1 MENELLRRLML
12 SDASFL
18 STREKCLLFK
28 KGFYLSKMTLD
39 EISLAVQRPFR
50 KASFIPSQI
59 EKNAENALK
68 IIKMLGI
75 KWTAIGEND
84 FPAMLNE
91 MKDPPFMLFYR
102 GNLEVLKR
110 KCVSVVGTRRC
121 GVNGRKAAFQFA
133 KDACDDGSCVVSGLA
148 YGIDGEAHKGAV
160 FSENPATAA
169 VLPSGIDII
178 TPGAHKKLAAKILE
192 TGGLLISE
200 YLPGIPA
207 LAYRFV
213 QRNRIIAALSAE
225 TVVIQAP
232 AGSGA
237 MITAQMALDYN
248 RSVFFHKEC
257 FSGEGLAL
265 NEISE
270 LELKKQ
276 LAQGKKVEYKINN
289 SPKSFVSD
297 GASVVSSYSDFKAQ
311 IWRN

>member
-18 STREKCLLFK
+18 SAREKYLLFK
-28 KGFYLSKMTLD
+28 KGFDLSKMTLD
-39 EISLAVQRPFR
+39 EISFTVQRPFK
-50 KASFIPSQI
+50 KALFVPPQI
-59 EKNAENALK
+59 AKNAENALK
-68 IIKMLGI
+68 IIRMLGI
-75 KWTAIGEND
+75 KWTMIGEDD
-84 FPAMLNE
+84 FPAMLCE

-102 GNLEVLKR
+102 GNLEILKR
-110 KCVSVVGTRRC
+110 KCLSIVGTRRC

-133 KDACDDGSCVVSGLA
+133 KEACGDGCCVVSGLA

-160 FSENPATAA
+160 CSENPATAA

-178 TPGAHKKLAAKILE
+178 TPSAHKKLAAKILE
-192 TGGLLISE
+192 SDGLLISE

-207 LAYRFV
+207 LPYRFI

-225 TVVIQAP
+225 TVVIQCA

-237 MITAQMALDYN
+237 MITAQMALDYD
-248 RSVFFHKEC
+248 RSVIFHKEC
-257 FSGEGLAL
+257 FSDEGAAL
-265 NEISE
+265 SKLSE
-270 LELKKQ
+270 LELSKQ

-289 SPKSFVSD
+289 SPKSFVND